1 MSQDAAPAE
10 PVTSLSAADWVS
22 LARQSLKSADSV
34 AAEQFGPDCD
44 IEWLLRSRAAR
55 IEQLIV
61 QAWQQAACSACGL
74 HLFAVGGFGRA
85 EMYPQSDVDLLIYLA
100 AASDPDFAAQQ
111 AIERFT
117 QSLWDIGLPVGLSVR
132 NAVQTREAVADITV
146 MTALLDSRPLVADET
161 AIRDLRAALS
171 DPELWTADA
180 YFSAKLQELRQRHE
194 RFGNTSDN
202 LEPNIKE
209 GPGGLRDLQTL
220 EWIAKRVVGVADL
233 QGLIDIGH
241 SGADEI
247 QTLRTQH
254 VILARL
260 RFGLGLVAG
269 RREERLRFDHQRE
282 LAQRLGYQGE
292 RNRPVE
298 DMMQAFYRAA
308 ALVRRIGERLL
319 QRFEEQLKGAA
330 AWVPLSDARF
340 GLNNRYL
347 GALDSEWPRSA
358 LEILDLFIAWGE
370 QANVKGLHSQT
381 ARALG
386 ENLQQVPAYWDADEA
401 LKHRFLQVL
410 RLERPA
416 KTLARMARLGVLQQ
430 FIPAFKGVS
439 GRMQFDLFHA
449 FTVDQHTLS
458 VLSNLEGFARQL
470 EDRRFSIANDVFPAV
485 RRPELLYLAALFHD
499 IAKGRNGDHSE
510 LGAVDA
516 REFCLAM
523 GYSETQAG
531 LVEWLVRQHLLMSQT
546 AQKQDIDD
554 PEVIRAFALQVAD
567 RDRLDNLYLL
577 TIADIAATSPKLWT
591 DWKDQVLAKAYT
603 RTRLAMRRGLENP
616 MSDAENAHETR
627 AEVQQ
632 LLVLRG
638 HAAEPVQHA
647 LTQVPQTLFVRA
659 GADQIA
665 WIAESLLEIDGD
677 LPLVRAR
684 RLRGESNDLEVLV
697 HAADVEGIFSAIVIS
712 LDRLG
717 LEIQQARVLDGNVGD
732 IFDIFVVRPLDL
744 RSGMDPTRL
753 EQSLHKALQ
762 GDWTRLKPTRR
773 RAPAHLQHFRIPT
786 AVDIRPGQGT
796 QAGHFLLS
804 IICNDRVGLLAD
816 LSCCL
821 RELGIAVHD
830 ARIATFGERAED
842 IFRISGPAL
851 TPATEQPDAM
861 HSLQEALRLCID
873 GERTQ

>member
-1 MSQDAAPAE
+1 MSPDAAPAE
-10 PVTSLSAADWVS
+10 PASSSSAADWVS
-22 LARQSLKSADSV
+22 LARQSLKSADNV

-61 QAWQQAACSACGL
+61 QAWQQAECGPCGL

-85 EMYPQSDVDLLIYLA
+85 EMYPQSDVDLLIYLTA
-100 AASDPDFAAQQ
+100 DSEPNFAAQK

-117 QSLWDIGLPVGLSVR
+117 QSLWDIGLPIGLSVR
-132 NAVQTREAVADITV
+132 NAPQTREAAADITV
-146 MTALLDSRPLVADET
+146 MTALLDSRPLVADE
-161 AIRDLRAALS
+161 AAMRDLRSALT
-171 DPELWTADA
+171 DPELWPAEA

-247 QTLRTQH
+247 QTLRIQH

-292 RNRPVE
+292 RNQPVE
-298 DMMQAFYRAA
+298 DMMQAFYRSA

-319 QRFEEQLKGAA
+319 QRFEEQLKGTA
-330 AWVPLSDARF
+330 AWAPLSDTRF
-340 GLNNRYL
+340 GLNNRYI
-347 GALDSEWPRSA
+347 GALDAEWPQSA
-358 LEILDLFIAWGE
+358 QDIFDLFIAWGE

-386 ENLQQVPAYWDADEA
+386 ENLLQVPAYWNADES
-401 LKHRFLQVL
+401 LKQRFLQVL

-470 EDRRFSIANDVFPAV
+470 EDRRFSIANDVYPAV
-485 RRPELLYLAALFHD
+485 RRPELLYLAGLFHD

-510 LGAVDA
+510 LGAEDA

-554 PEVIRAFALQVAD
+554 PDVIRAFALQVAD

-616 MSDAENAHETR
+616 VSDSENARETR
-627 AEVQQ
+627 SEVQQ

-638 HAAEPVQHA
+638 HAAEPVQQA
-647 LTQVPQTLFVRA
+647 LTQVPETLFVRA
-659 GADQIA
+659 SADQIA

-677 LPLVRAR
+677 LPLVRVR
-684 RLRGESNDLEVLV
+684 PLRGESNDLEVLV

-717 LEIQQARVLDGNVGD
+717 LEIQQARVLDGNAGD
-732 IFDIFVVRPLDL
+732 IFDIFVVRPLDS
-744 RSGMDPTRL
+744 RAGMDPVRL

-762 GDWTRLKPTRR
+762 SDWAKLRPTRR

-804 IICNDRVGLLAD
+804 IVCNDRAGLLAD

-842 IFRISGPAL
+842 IFRISGSAL
-851 TPATEQPDAM
+851 SLATEQPDAM
-861 HSLQEALRLCID
+861 HSLQEALRHCID
-873 GERTQ
+873 GERSQ